1 MKRADVLRLVE
12 AALTADQAAYA
23 RQVAQR
29 YLAEWPGDLSMRS
42 VLARAHAGAGEAVSA
57 VQILED
63 LTSAD
68 PEDSRSQRL
77 LGDQLIAL
85 KKPDAAALA
94 YGAAHVSDGLGAPEG
109 VALPHWAARVRAAHL
124 AERAGDLET
133 ARSESQAALEVEAPL
148 PSLVHLRALWHAS
161 HFDLAL
167 PLAEGFHARWPVVI
181 AFKLCLAE
189 CLLGIGQDVRAL
201 ELLHDAA
208 SQDLAGQVA
217 VRHWGQAHRFR
228 ALWADDVG
236 AAFSIPGPLPGELI
250 KALGLNRLPTAP
262 RLQNHGGEQR
272 TAENVETP
280 GRPSNPESP
289 DTDGAR
295 PTTSSGPQVAEA
307 LAQIQTQL
315 DDMAS
320 RLSSKQTRTHSPGS
334 VHYLILSS
342 RTRLMQVFG
351 KEGYASIE
359 AALRSVAAGAAAR
372 TRMKTHLIFVDDP
385 TSLKPLGVRPV
396 NPSNAWDIKM
406 MLADLAT
413 RLKAKGHALGAI
425 LIVGGPDIVPFH
437 HLPNPTDDQDL
448 DIPSDNPYAT
458 PDENYFVP
466 EWPVGRIPSGA
477 GNDPGP
483 LVRALKVAA
492 GATRKSSR
500 LSPLGWIARILDWLS
515 GRQSS
520 RAGSR
525 TTFGYSANIWKQA
538 SAAVYGI
545 IGDPRQMVTSPPL
558 DAQALPATGLAPSRL
573 SYFNL
578 HGIEDGP
585 EWYGQRGLDEGGATP
600 EYPVALRPGDVAN
613 SGRAPQIVFSEAC
626 YGANILSKTVEDAL
640 CLRFLE
646 SGSRVVVGST
656 KIAYGSVTTPL
667 VGADL
672 LGRCFWQ
679 NVSAGLSSGEALRRA
694 KLQMAQEMH
703 ARQGFLDGED
713 QKTLISFVLYGDP
726 TVTAPGV
733 LPNKSAKRPFP
744 KIAAPKV
751 ICDRAERDDIAI
763 TPETVAHI
771 KGLVAQYL
779 PGMQDAAFRV
789 AHAHTRCTAKNHD
802 CPTAHLGTST
812 PTKDMA
818 PRNTV
823 ITLSKTIRIA
833 ARAHAHYARLTLDER
848 GDVIK
853 VAVSR

>member
-1 MKRADVLRLVE
+1 
-12 AALTADQAAYA
+12 
-23 RQVAQR
+23 
-29 YLAEWPGDLSMRS
+29 
-42 VLARAHAGAGEAVSA
+42 
-57 VQILED
+57 
-63 LTSAD
+63 
-68 PEDSRSQRL
+68 
-77 LGDQLIAL
+77 
-85 KKPDAAALA
+85 
-94 YGAAHVSDGLGAPEG
+94 
-109 VALPHWAARVRAAHL
+109 
-124 AERAGDLET
+124 
-133 ARSESQAALEVEAPL
+133 
-148 PSLVHLRALWHAS
+148 
-161 HFDLAL
+161 
-167 PLAEGFHARWPVVI
+167 
-181 AFKLCLAE
+181 
-189 CLLGIGQDVRAL
+189 
-201 ELLHDAA
+201 
-208 SQDLAGQVA
+208 
-217 VRHWGQAHRFR
+217 
-228 ALWADDVG
+228 
-236 AAFSIPGPLPGELI
+236 
-250 KALGLNRLPTAP
+250 
-262 RLQNHGGEQR
+262 
-272 TAENVETP
+272 
-280 GRPSNPESP
+280 
-289 DTDGAR
+289 
-295 PTTSSGPQVAEA
+295 
-307 LAQIQTQL
+307 
-315 DDMAS
+315 
-320 RLSSKQTRTHSPGS
+320 
-334 VHYLILSS
+334 
-342 RTRLMQVFG
+342 MQVFG